1 MEKFKKILK
10 SFFLSEFMISI
21 FGSKKLFKIL
31 FNKKIV
37 VFLFHEVSNN
47 PSKFYSENNLNIKP
61 DLFKKQIEFIMK
73 NFKVIH
79 PKELYNNRS
88 KTPTAL
94 ITFDDGSIGI
104 FKNAIRI
111 LKDKNC
117 PSIFFLNYAPF
128 KKEIFWSGLVNFL
141 CSKYD
146 FFKKI
151 VNPENN
157 SFIKNK
163 EFLYAL
169 PKHVEKFFETI
180 NKKEVINA
188 AKNYY
193 GEFGTLNDL
202 KKISNSKLFCIGNHL
217 YNHFNAS
224 LLNEID
230 LINNYNKNKM
240 TFLNNYI
247 DYFSYPYGQKDT
259 CYNNKTNKI
268 LIKNGAKAIFTA
280 NALNF
285 NNESLIFHRFS
296 IDESF
301 NSERI
306 LLAKLNY
313 RRIRNFLSKN

>member
-1 MEKFKKILK
+1 MEKLKKILK
-10 SFFLSEFMISI
+10 SFFLSKFMLSI
-21 FGSKKLFKIL
+21 FGSQKLFKIL
-31 FNKKIV
+31 FNKKLV
-37 VFLFHEVSNN
+37 VFLFHEISYN

-61 DLFKKQIEFIMK
+61 NLFKKQIEIIMN
-73 NFKVIH
+73 NFTVIH
-79 PKELYNNRS
+79 PKELNIT
-88 KTPTAL
+88 KLKIPTAL

-104 FKNAIRI
+104 FKNATRI
-111 LKDKNC
+111 LEEKKC

-141 CSKYD
+141 CKNYSY
-146 FFKKI
+146 FKKI
-151 VNPENN
+151 VNPEDHLH
-157 SFIKNK
+157 IKNK

-169 PKHVEKFFETI
+169 PMHVEKFFRTH
-180 NKKEVINA
+180 NKIKIINA
-188 AKNYY
+188 AKKYY

-202 KKISNSKLFCIGNHL
+202 EKISKNKLFCIGNHL

-230 LINNYNKNKM
+230 LIKNYNKNRM
-240 TFLNNYI
+240 TFLKNFI
-247 DYFSYPYGQKDT
+247 DYFSYPYGQKNT
-259 CYNNKTNKI
+259 CYNSKTNKI

-280 NALNF
+280 NPLNF
-285 NNESLIFHRFS
+285 ENKSLIFHRFP

-313 RRIRNFLSKN
+313 RRIRNFFK